1 MTFGNYP
8 FYNYNSY
15 PVNMGAQQRFNQLEA
30 QYAQYTQ
37 PQGKLNALPVG
48 NIEEAR
54 AYIVDMQ
61 GTPTLFYNASKNEV
75 YLKKTNVQTGSADF
89 FTFQVVSAPE
99 SKPKE
104 EKNINIS
111 KEDLKAI
118 NDKIDGLYSLL
129 EPKSVKKGAK
139 NDE

>member
-8 FYNYNSY
+8 FYNSY

-30 QYAQYTQ
+30 QYAQYQQ

-48 NIEEAR
+48 SVDEAR

-89 FTFQVVSAPE
+89 FTFQVTSAPE
-99 SKPKE
+99 NESKDK
-104 EKNINIS
+104 KSVNIS
-111 KEDLKAI
+111 KDDLKAI

-129 EPKSVKKGAK
+129 EQKPVKKGVK